1 MNPGRAALA
10 GTSRSCTSHTPSAS
24 GRRGHSSEPEPPPEA
39 GSGLT
44 PLRSPG
50 PTPPGVPFCLLQGPG
65 CASCWLS
72 SLNLSAPH
80 PLSSLTSVQAPA
92 PSARVRS
99 VNTPP
104 PFAALLC
111 PTGPELLLISGSC
124 ECGHQE
130 PSCSAPWGTGERLQG
145 PGCRLPVAA
154 PLPAARGQAMAA
166 CRAWGRACASGHSDG
181 PGVSTKPGNRAPLR
195 LADSSELPG

>member
-130 PSCSAPWGTGERLQG
+130 PSCSP
-145 PGCRLPVAA
+145 PPP
-154 PLPAARGQAMAA
+154 PLPCTNTCGPPTSTAKLCSHPS
-166 CRAWGRACASGHSDG
+166 CRALSGQ
-181 PGVSTKPGNRAPLR
+181 GVPRPWVSQGGW
-195 LADSSELPG
+195 SGSG